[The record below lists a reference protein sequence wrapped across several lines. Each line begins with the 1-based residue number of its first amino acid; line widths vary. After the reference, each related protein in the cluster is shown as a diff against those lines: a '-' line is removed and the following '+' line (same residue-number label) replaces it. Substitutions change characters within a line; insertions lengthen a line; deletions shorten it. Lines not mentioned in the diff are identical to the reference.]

1 MASARDANS
10 QYDQSMT
17 RLPRDERRAQ
27 LLTAALEI
35 FSTSGYH
42 TAAMD
47 DIAERAG
54 ITKPVLYQHFPSK
67 LDLYL
72 AVLDLHIDSL
82 VYEVQKAIASKK
94 ENVDRVHATTEAY
107 FRFIDSESEAFRLL
121 FESDAL
127 AEPQVQERLNRMTY
141 ECARAV
147 SAVIA
152 VDTGLPEESAMM
164 LGIGLIATAQ
174 VTARYWL
181 NRDGRLP
188 LEKAAEFVA
197 QLQWRGISSFP
208 IEPGALG

>member
-1 MASARDANS
+1 
-10 QYDQSMT
+10 MT

-35 FSTSGYH
+35 FSTAGYH
-42 TAAMD
+42 AAGMD
-47 DIAERAG
+47 EIAERAG
-54 ITKPVLYQHFPSK
+54 VTKPVLYQHFPSK

-127 AEPQVQERLNRMTY
+127 TEPQVQERLNRMTY

-164 LGIGLIATAQ
+164 LGVGLIGTAQ

-208 IEPGALG
+208 REPGALG

>member
-1 MASARDANS
+1 VAPPLSANS
-10 QYDQSMT
+10 QYDHSMT

-35 FSTSGYH
+35 FSTAGYH
-42 TAAMD
+42 AAGMD
-47 DIAERAG
+47 EIAEQAG

-127 AEPQVQERLNRMTY
+127 TEPQVQERLNRMTY

-164 LGIGLIATAQ
+164 LGVGLIGTAQ

-208 IEPGALG
+208 REPGALG

>member
-1 MASARDANS
+1 MASARGANS

-54 ITKPVLYQHFPSK
+54 VTKPVLYQHFPSK

-164 LGIGLIATAQ
+164 LGVGLIGTAQ

>member
-1 MASARDANS
+1 MAPPLSANS
-10 QYDQSMT
+10 QYDHSMT

-35 FSTSGYH
+35 FSTAGYH
-42 TAAMD
+42 AAGMD
-47 DIAERAG
+47 EIAEQAG

-127 AEPQVQERLNRMTY
+127 TEPQVQERLNRMTY

-164 LGIGLIATAQ
+164 LGVGLIGTAQ

-208 IEPGALG
+208 R

>member
-1 MASARDANS
+1 
-10 QYDQSMT
+10 
-17 RLPRDERRAQ
+17 
-27 LLTAALEI
+27 
-35 FSTSGYH
+35 GV
-42 TAAMD
+42 
-47 DIAERAG
+47 
-54 ITKPVLYQHFPSK
+54 TKPVLYQHFPGK

-164 LGIGLIATAQ
+164 LGVGLIGTAQ

>member
-1 MASARDANS
+1 MASARSANS

-35 FSTSGYH
+35 FSTAGYH
-42 TAAMD
+42 AAGMD
-47 DIAERAG
+47 EIAEQAG
-54 ITKPVLYQHFPSK
+54 VTKPVLYQHFPSK

-127 AEPQVQERLNRMTY
+127 TEPQVQERLNRMTY

-164 LGIGLIATAQ
+164 LGVGLIGTAQ

-208 IEPGALG
+208 REPGALG

>member
-1 MASARDANS
+1 
-10 QYDQSMT
+10 MT

-35 FSTSGYH
+35 FSTAGYH
-42 TAAMD
+42 AAGMD
-47 DIAERAG
+47 EIAEQAG

-127 AEPQVQERLNRMTY
+127 TEPQVQERLNRMTY

-164 LGIGLIATAQ
+164 LGVGLIGTAQ

-197 QLQWRGISSFP
+197 QLQWRGILSFP
-208 IEPGALG
+208 REPGAPG

>member
-1 MASARDANS
+1 
-10 QYDQSMT
+10 MT

-35 FSTSGYH
+35 FSTAGYH
-42 TAAMD
+42 AAGMD
-47 DIAERAG
+47 EIAERAG
-54 ITKPVLYQHFPSK
+54 VTKPVLYQHFPSK

-164 LGIGLIATAQ
+164 LGVGLIGTAQ

-208 IEPGALG
+208 REPGALG

>member
-1 MASARDANS
+1 
-10 QYDQSMT
+10 MT

-35 FSTSGYH
+35 FSTAGYH
-42 TAAMD
+42 AAGMD
-47 DIAERAG
+47 EIAEQAG
-54 ITKPVLYQHFPSK
+54 VTKPVLYQHFPSK

-127 AEPQVQERLNRMTY
+127 TEPQVQERLNRMTY

-164 LGIGLIATAQ
+164 LGVGLIGTAQ

-208 IEPGALG
+208 REPGALG

>member
-1 MASARDANS
+1 MTSAGSANS

-35 FSTSGYH
+35 FSTAGYH
-42 TAAMD
+42 AAGMD
-47 DIAERAG
+47 EIAERAG
-54 ITKPVLYQHFPSK
+54 VTKPVLYQHFPSK

-164 LGIGLIATAQ
+164 LGVGLIGTAQ

-208 IEPGALG
+208 REPGALG

>member
-1 MASARDANS
+1 
-10 QYDQSMT
+10 MT

-35 FSTSGYH
+35 FSTAGYH
-42 TAAMD
+42 AAGMD
-47 DIAERAG
+47 EIAEQAG

-127 AEPQVQERLNRMTY
+127 TEPQVQERLNRMTY

-164 LGIGLIATAQ
+164 LGVGLIGTAQ

-208 IEPGALG
+208 REPGALG

>member
-1 MASARDANS
+1 
-10 QYDQSMT
+10 MT

-35 FSTSGYH
+35 FSTAGYH
-42 TAAMD
+42 AAGMD
-47 DIAERAG
+47 EIAEQAG
-54 ITKPVLYQHFPSK
+54 VTKPVLYQHFPSK

-127 AEPQVQERLNRMTY
+127 TEPQVQERLNRMTY

-164 LGIGLIATAQ
+164 LGVGLIGTAQ

>member
-1 MASARDANS
+1 
-10 QYDQSMT
+10 MT

-35 FSTSGYH
+35 FSTAGYH
-42 TAAMD
+42 AAGMD
-47 DIAERAG
+47 EIAEQAG

-127 AEPQVQERLNRMTY
+127 TEPQVQERLNRMTY

-164 LGIGLIATAQ
+164 LGVGLIGTAQ

-208 IEPGALG
+208 R

>member
-1 MASARDANS
+1 VASARSANS

-35 FSTSGYH
+35 FSTAGYH
-42 TAAMD
+42 AAGMD
-47 DIAERAG
+47 EIAEQAG
-54 ITKPVLYQHFPSK
+54 VTKPVLYQHFPSK

-127 AEPQVQERLNRMTY
+127 TEPQVQERLNRMTY

-164 LGIGLIATAQ
+164 LGVGLIGTAQ

-208 IEPGALG
+208 REPGALG

>member
-1 MASARDANS
+1 MAPPLSANS
-10 QYDQSMT
+10 QYDHSMT

-35 FSTSGYH
+35 FSTAGYH
-42 TAAMD
+42 AAGMD
-47 DIAERAG
+47 EIAEQAG

-127 AEPQVQERLNRMTY
+127 TEPQVQERLNRMTY

-164 LGIGLIATAQ
+164 LGVGLIGTAQ

-208 IEPGALG
+208 REPGALG

>member
-1 MASARDANS
+1 
-10 QYDQSMT
+10 MT

-35 FSTSGYH
+35 FSTAGYH
-42 TAAMD
+42 AAGMD
-47 DIAERAG
+47 EIAEQAG

-127 AEPQVQERLNRMTY
+127 TEPQVQERLNRMTY

-152 VDTGLPEESAMM
+152 VDTGLPQESAMM
-164 LGIGLIATAQ
+164 LGVGLIGTAQ

-208 IEPGALG
+208 REPGALG

>member
-1 MASARDANS
+1 VASARGANS

-54 ITKPVLYQHFPSK
+54 VTKPVLYQHFPSK

-164 LGIGLIATAQ
+164 LGVGLIGTAQ

>member
-1 MASARDANS
+1 
-10 QYDQSMT
+10 MT

-54 ITKPVLYQHFPSK
+54 VTKPVLYQHFPGK

-164 LGIGLIATAQ
+164 LGVGLIGTAQ

-208 IEPGALG
+208 REPGALG